1 MFLDTR
7 PGRSHATTTITNHQP
22 HQALTPA
29 CCLPPACHHRGD
41 LRSQSETTN
50 VRTLG
55 ASWQNFS
62 DPDSGIATYF
72 VQFFLKLG
80 DTALNMTSK
89 IDVGLTNK

>member
-1 MFLDTR
+1 MLH
-7 PGRSHATTTITNHQP
+7 GRAARQVSCYHHNHNHNQQQHADP
-22 HQALTPA
+22 RS
-29 CCLPPACHHRGD
+29 LPYPSCHHRGD

-62 DPDSGIATYF
+62 DPDSGIASYF